1 MAKTWIKLY
10 TEALHDRKMRKLS
23 RFDKSVFYDLLLLA
37 GIDDNGG
44 ILPEIEDIA
53 LELDLKKAD
62 AMKSIA
68 NLLKS
73 GILTKDSNDNLLI
86 THFQDRQEAN
96 LSNYEKVKRYRE
108 NQKKVIND
116 NQNDNP
122 DDNQGQVIIDNPDDM
137 KMITLDKEE
146 EVEEDIEV
154 EEELKER
161 DREKETRALKT
172 ASKHKHGRFGHVLL
186 TDAEYGKLCKRFGSA
201 TDSKIQNLD
210 DYLQNNRKK
219 HYDDHYLTLLKWA
232 EKDEKTAPQ
241 PVRQEPAKRES
252 WVELA
257 ERMQSQKNAV
267 IAEADAITGF
277 GGAA

>member
-122 DDNQGQVIIDNPDDM
+122 DDNQGQVINDNPDDI
-137 KMITLDKEE
+137 KMITIDKEE
-146 EVEEDIEV
+146 EVEEEVEV

-172 ASKHKHGRFGHVLL
+172 ASKHKHGQFGHVLL
-186 TDAEYGKLCKRFGSA
+186 TDAEYGKLCKRFGAS

-232 EKDEKTAPQ
+232 EKDDKTAPQ